1 MVDAKTILNTLSVII
16 DPDLKRNIVEL
27 GFVKNIKING
37 TTVGLDIELTTP
49 ACPIKESFR
58 QQAEKLLLAIPGVE
72 LAVVNMTAR
81 VSDNK
86 KKGLGLKKVN
96 SIVAIASC
104 KGGVGK
110 STSAA
115 TIACELSQQGFKV
128 GLLDLDLYGPSIPTL
143 FSLPK
148 MDIIQRDE
156 MLVPIDYQGLKLMSF
171 GWLLG
176 DGPAVMRG
184 PMVSGYVGQL
194 LTQTNW
200 GELDYLIIDM
210 PPGTGDIQLTL
221 AQSIELDGAVIITTP
236 ASLAIVDVIK
246 GILMFEKV
254 GIPVLAVVNNMSYF
268 MCDQCDTKHYL
279 FGNETKS
286 LTERFGI
293 ETVIDIPLEK
303 SRGQSFSKYQSNT
316 SNRHLVDSVIRAIG
330 AQKIGREAAP
340 SFSLGKQGL
349 ELNWKNEKM
358 QNINYFDLRNNCR
371 CALCVDEY
379 SGVKM
384 LNEATIPMDIHAVEA
399 TPLGSYALA
408 VKWSDGHSSSIYP
421 YQYLKTL

>member
-1 MVDAKTILNTLSVII
+1 MIDQNRILQALSVII
-16 DPDLKRNIVEL
+16 DPDFKKSIVEL

-49 ACPIKESFR
+49 ACPVKESFR
-58 QQAEKLLLAIPGVE
+58 QQAERILLNLPGVE

-81 VSDNK
+81 GQDK
-86 KKGLGLKKVN
+86 KRGEGLKNVN
-96 SIVAIASC
+96 SIIAVASC

-110 STSAA
+110 STTAA
-115 TIACELSQQGFKV
+115 TVACELKNQGFKV
-128 GLLDLDLYGPSIPTL
+128 GLLDLDLYGPSVPTL
-143 FSLPK
+143 FTYPQA
-148 MDIIQRDE
+148 DILQRDQ
-156 MLVPIDYQGLKLMSF
+156 MLVPVEYQGLKLMSF

-194 LTQTNW
+194 LTSTNW

-210 PPGTGDIQLTL
+210 PPGTGDIQLTM
-221 AQSIELDGAVIITTP
+221 AQSIQLDGAVIVTTP

-268 MCDQCDTKHYL
+268 ICDHCETKHYL
-279 FGNETKS
+279 FGNETRS
-286 LTERFGI
+286 LTDRFGI
-293 ETVIDIPLEK
+293 QTIIDIPLEK
-303 SRGQSFSKYQSNT
+303 SRGQSFAHYQSSET
-316 SNRHLVDSVIRAIG
+316 NRHLVDNVVRAIG
-330 AQKIGREAAP
+330 SQKISRSEAPKAEMTNN
-340 SFSLGKQGL
+340 GL
-349 ELNWKNEKM
+349 LLKWHNGEEKTL
-358 QNINYFDLRNNCR
+358 NYFDLRNNCR

-379 SGVKM
+379 TGEKLLQESH
-384 LNEATIPMDIHAVEA
+384 IPHDIHLLEA

-408 VKWSDGHSSSIYP
+408 MKWSDGHSSSIYP
-421 YQYLKTL
+421 YQFLKEL